1 MPVHAFATHSQA
13 LAITVL
19 TLATTQIADAQT
31 PEQTLVGKI
40 VCGAFSGDPRKYPAW
55 NDNMRITINRGTLIA
70 TPSRPQGQVMTG
82 TVGPSGA
89 VLVAGEGG
97 LPGQP
102 PEWTYEFSGQ
112 LNPKGQ
118 TILRGK
124 LANIMGGGA
133 TRSCAITF

>member
-1 MPVHAFATHSQA
+1 MPSWLWRSSARAFA
-13 LAITVL
+13 ITAL
-19 TLATTQIADAQT
+19 TLTTPPIANTQT
-31 PEQTLVGKI
+31 EEQKFPGKI

-55 NDNMRITINRGTLIA
+55 NDEMQISINRGRLIA
-70 TPSRPQGQVMTG
+70 TPSLPQGQVMTG
-82 TVGPSGA
+82 IVAASGA

-112 LNPKGQ
+112 FNPKGQ
-118 TILRGK
+118 TILRGR

-133 TRSCAITF
+133 TRSCAISF